1 MELNE
6 IFLLNNEMRKFSK
19 LSLETVQVCAY
30 CAIVQISECVYTA
43 KELITPL
50 KVSSAK
56 LHRRNANITVT

>member
-1 MELNE
+1 
-6 IFLLNNEMRKFSK
+6 MRKFSK